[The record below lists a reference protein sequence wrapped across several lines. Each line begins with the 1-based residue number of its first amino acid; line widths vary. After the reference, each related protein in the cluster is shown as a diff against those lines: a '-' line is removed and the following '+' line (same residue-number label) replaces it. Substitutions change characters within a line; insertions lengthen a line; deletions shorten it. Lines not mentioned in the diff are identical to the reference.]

1 MNEEIIKKINFNKTF
16 NQSLNILLE
25 TFVLFYGEKYRNH
38 IAEKFNN
45 MYVIGY
51 CKPEDF
57 NDEIEQTEILKLN
70 ELSKEFIDKIK
81 INNLSKEEIQRIFM
95 DEINDNVCISSIESY
110 IDYINGIEDSL
121 EDTLIFL
128 NKIYSINITKENIDI
143 LLKENYFYEL
153 DKIIPLYN
161 QLIDTYKDYIL
172 STKEYKLYLKKCL
185 NLKDKLSKKYLTF
198 LLKELKNKIPIN
210 EYSKIEEEYNLLIN
224 NLPCN
229 EIYINKELY
238 PSLLE
243 SFLLENHLIERILY
257 FKKLGLTLG
266 DNYEAYLD
274 NKDTDKYL
282 FNKNTIQILSNIR
295 KRLYL
300 QMRYEYYNLLLEY
313 QYNRDLI
320 NKLELLDKDDGYD
333 LLAYENEQTMNVPN
347 IKKINNNY
355 ELYSLVLIYLANDD
369 GYLDSYIIHE
379 LNHVIN
385 TSLRI
390 FDGENYQ
397 IIEGWETHNCNL
409 LNKFDLD
416 KIYEKEYEE
425 KREYELFNET
435 INEIISQEIT
445 EIFISQNNYIFNNED
460 TFNYKGTN
468 YELTKFLIE
477 EFYHLYKKEIIESRI
492 NCDINIIYNTVGKSN
507 FESLNHLFH
516 LFSKYFKDDTIYEV
530 YEDKEK
536 GIVTEKTI
544 LYDDLCLKRDEILN
558 NMKEYNKYKRKI
570 LV

>member
-25 TFVLFYGEKYRNH
+25 TYVLFYGEKYRNH
-38 IAEKFNN
+38 ITEKFNN

-57 NDEIEQTEILKLN
+57 NDEIEQIEILKLN

-95 DEINDNVCISSIESY
+95 DEINDNVCISPIESY

-143 LLKENYFYEL
+143 LIKDNYFYEL

-161 QLIDTYKDYIL
+161 KLIDTYKEYIL
-172 STKEYKLYLKKCL
+172 STKEYKLYLKKYL
-185 NLKDKLSKKYLTF
+185 NLKDKLSKKYLTL

-257 FKKLGLTLG
+257 FKKLGLNLG
-266 DNYEAYLD
+266 DNYEDYLN

-300 QMRYEYYNLLLEY
+300 QMRNEYYNLLPEY

-369 GYLDSYIIHE
+369 GYLDSFIIHE

-385 TSLRI
+385 TSLRS

-416 KIYEKEYEE
+416 KVYEKEYEE

-468 YELTKFLIE
+468 YELTKFLVE

-492 NCDINIIYNTVGKSN
+492 NCDINIIHNTVGKSN
-507 FESLNHLFH
+507 FESLNHLFY

-558 NMKEYNKYKRKI
+558 NMKEYNKHKRKI

>member
-25 TFVLFYGEKYRNH
+25 TYVLFYGEKYRNH
-38 IAEKFNN
+38 ITEKFNN

-57 NDEIEQTEILKLN
+57 NDEIEQIEILKLN

-95 DEINDNVCISSIESY
+95 DEINDNVCISPIESY

-143 LLKENYFYEL
+143 LIKDNYFYEL

-161 QLIDTYKDYIL
+161 KLIDTYKEYIL
-172 STKEYKLYLKKCL
+172 STKEYKLYLKKYL
-185 NLKDKLSKKYLTF
+185 NLKDKLSKKYLTL

-257 FKKLGLTLG
+257 FKKLGLNLG
-266 DNYEAYLD
+266 DNYEDYLN

-300 QMRYEYYNLLLEY
+300 QMRNEYYNLLPEY

-369 GYLDSYIIHE
+369 GYLDSFIIHE

-385 TSLRI
+385 TSLRS

-416 KIYEKEYEE
+416 KVYEKEYEE

-468 YELTKFLIE
+468 YELTKFLVE

-492 NCDINIIYNTVGKSN
+492 NCDINIIHNTVGKSN
-507 FESLNHLFH
+507 FESLNHLFY

-558 NMKEYNKYKRKI
+558 DMKEYNKHKRKI